1 MFIYVFCLT
10 EKGVTMNNENIY
22 KHAGFALVA
31 AAIAFSTGSAHAS
44 DQASWVWKDRGDHRV
59 AVAAPAPDVVY
70 RSAPYRVVISR
81 PAVTRIVYTR
91 PAVRQIVYARPVM
104 GKVVY
109 PRPTLF
115 PSKRTI
121 RVYAAPPVAY
131 LPVSTT
137 YVQNIGYL
145 AYR

>member
-1 MFIYVFCLT
+1 M
-10 EKGVTMNNENIY
+10 KKENIY

-31 AAIAFSTGSAHAS
+31 AAMAFNAGNAHAS

-59 AVAAPAPDVVY
+59 AVVAPAPDVVY
-70 RSAPYRVVISR
+70 RSAPYRVVVSR

-91 PAVRQIVYARPVM
+91 PVVRQVVYTRPVI
-104 GKVVY
+104 GKVIY

-115 PSKRTI
+115 PSRKTV
-121 RVYAAPPVAY
+121 RVYATAPVAY
-131 LPVSTT
+131 LPVSAT